1 MFTYRPLAQIAMGIY
16 MADKIIKGELQANN
30 CSPELWREISFA
42 AGELRRADL
51 VGKYR
56 GWLETYIDNLKKEA
70 AGLIKACYIC
80 YEATAKIMHL
90 QALCTYK
97 HIRSGEKAVFTGL
110 FTTFLV

>member
-1 MFTYRPLAQIAMGIY
+1 M
-16 MADKIIKGELQANN
+16 NS

-42 AGELRRADL
+42 AGEPRRADL

-80 YEATAKIMHL
+80 YEAKDTVLARKMIENF
-90 QALCTYK
+90 K
-97 HIRSGEKAVFTGL
+97 EKDIRPLWYYEP
-110 FTTFLV
+110 